1 MKGVLINS
9 PFEGGQGDVKNNFMC
24 ANKILFYNPKL
35 KELARQLRK
44 NSTLAEIILWQN
56 VKGKAFGY
64 EFHRQVPINE
74 FIVDFYCHEL
84 QLVIE
89 IDGYTH
95 DYNFENDE
103 KRQKKLE
110 SYGISFIRFNDN
122 DIKRNLND
130 VLRALEIIISEIE
143 EKKSLV

>member
-1 MKGVLINS
+1 MS
-9 PFEGGQGDVKNNFMC
+9 KNR
-24 ANKILFYNPKL
+24 IIWYNPRL
-35 KELARQLRK
+35 KILARQLRK
-44 NSTLAEIILWQN
+44 NSTLPEILLWKN
-56 VKGKAFGY
+56 LKRRTLGY

-84 QLVIE
+84 HLAIE

-103 KRQKKLE
+103 FRQSRLE
-110 SYGISFIRFNDN
+110 DLGVRFIRFSDT

-130 VLRALEIIISEIE
+130 VLRALQIVISEIE
-143 EKKSLV
+143 SENQIV